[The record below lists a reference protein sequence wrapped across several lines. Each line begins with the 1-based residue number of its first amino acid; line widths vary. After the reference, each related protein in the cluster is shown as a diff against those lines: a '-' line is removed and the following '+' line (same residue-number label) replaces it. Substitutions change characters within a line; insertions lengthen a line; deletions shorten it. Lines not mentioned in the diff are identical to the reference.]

1 MMKRI
6 TEYRKLM
13 GVGSD
18 AGLKELKSVYR
29 NLMKECHPDNFH
41 DNEEMRLREEARSK
55 DIIEAYHFL
64 VSIAPE
70 TLAEVEADYQVTLAS
85 CGIVDFK
92 YDKQVLTVHFMDGSI
107 YEYFGVPRNI
117 YIKMVNSDAYA
128 RFVRRHIAGSY
139 VYRSTQKRTPTIN
152 L

>member
-1 MMKRI
+1 MKRI
-6 TEYRKLM
+6 ANYRKLL
-13 GVGSD
+13 GVD
-18 AGLKELKSVYR
+18 ANAGLKELKTVYR
-29 NLMKECHPDNFH
+29 NLMKECHPDKFH
-41 DNEEMRLREEARSK
+41 DNDELRAREEERSK
-55 DIIEAYHFL
+55 EIIEAYHFL

-70 TLAEVEADYQVTLAS
+70 TLAEVEADYKQTLSS
-85 CGIVDFK
+85 CGIVDFN

-117 YIKMVNSDAYA
+117 YIKMVNSDAFA

-139 VYRSTQKRTPTIN
+139 VYRSTQKRTPTIQ